1 MNSPLRF
8 ILPVA
13 IILGNAQHDF
23 VSVAL
28 TICGLALL
36 WVMA

>member
-1 MNSPLRF
+1 MKGPLRF
-8 ILPVA
+8 VLPVA